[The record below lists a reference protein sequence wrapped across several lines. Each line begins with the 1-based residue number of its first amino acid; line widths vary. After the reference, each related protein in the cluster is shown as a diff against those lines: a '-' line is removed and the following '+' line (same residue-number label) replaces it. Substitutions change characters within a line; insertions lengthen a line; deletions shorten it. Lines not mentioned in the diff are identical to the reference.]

1 MMDKKA
7 KNKRAI
13 SSDSFL
19 ETLRDLGQSSAKSFK
34 RDLIEEIPHDAAE
47 MIFRPRKF
55 SGDLKPNES
64 VSFEDR
70 EKEIR
75 DFYEKRLRQQDIVHH
90 QEIEVFSARKQEE
103 KARIEALQAEV
114 IELAKT
120 VDQFNQEVKVAAI
133 QQTVT
138 PGVYHEAFFT
148 KLISFIK
155 SLRQKVD
162 EATTWLGAVNKKSRK
177 QPYYWT
183 QFKSSGTKFMLSQE
197 RYMATQAG

>member
-34 RDLIEEIPHDAAE
+34 SDFIEEIPHDAAE

-70 EKEIR
+70 EKEPLISY
-75 DFYEKRLRQQDIVHH
+75 DEMVKRLKKDG
-90 QEIEVFSARKQEE
+90 
-103 KARIEALQAEV
+103 RI
-114 IELAKT
+114 
-120 VDQFNQEVKVAAI
+120 
-133 QQTVT
+133 
-138 PGVYHEAFFT
+138 
-148 KLISFIK
+148 
-155 SLRQKVD
+155 
-162 EATTWLGAVNKKSRK
+162 
-177 QPYYWT
+177 
-183 QFKSSGTKFMLSQE
+183 
-197 RYMATQAG
+197 